1 MTIESYWA
9 VLYIIYWTR
18 WLAIHLLIF
27 ACELSLKVWSLKW
40 KLLRRTFTVYYAL
53 PNGSSISGHETKIG
67 EGCMQA
73 PPGLLS
79 DDLEGM
85 TLSLC
90 RLSLVSIV
98 QTGLFLAI
106 TLPWKVIKSSRIN
119 PPGPDAVVYS
129 PYGYKPWW
137 YDDVFIYR
145 LDPRDNPKR
154 KWKPKMSLSQCLTLI
169 TIANFLV
176 LRERVGPERT
186 IGTRRF
192 CSLLYKQLF
201 CIGTMAV
208 SNVILG
214 DGIKCLPVLS
224 ARSSN
229 NTSC

>member
-1 MTIESYWA
+1 MLYQM
-9 VLYIIYWTR
+9 VLAFQVMKQK
-18 WLAIHLLIF
+18 LGKV
-27 ACELSLKVWSLKW
+27 AC
-40 KLLRRTFTVYYAL
+40 R
-53 PNGSSISGHETKIG
+53 P
-67 EGCMQA
+67 

-90 RLSLVSIV
+90 RLSVAPIV

-137 YDDVFIYR
+137 YDDIFIYR

-169 TIANFLV
+169 TIANFWV
-176 LRERVGPERT
+176 LREQVGENNRNEEV
-186 IGTRRF
+186 
-192 CSLLYKQLF
+192 LLSPL
-201 CIGTMAV
+201 
-208 SNVILG
+208 
-214 DGIKCLPVLS
+214 
-224 ARSSN
+224 
-229 NTSC
+229 